1 MKIRVNRE
9 VCSGCHICEL
19 VCSLFHLGVMNTTK
33 SAVRIQRD
41 DLGASL
47 STPVLCRQ
55 CKEMKCLE
63 GEGAVD
69 ADERKKFVWPGRRV
83 DGCPFKALQADDGTA
98 YHCDLCGGRPQCV
111 QFCTTGALKIQR
123 GSRPGKEGA

>member
-1 MKIRVNRE
+1 MKIRVNKE

-19 VCSLFHLGVMNTTK
+19 VCSLFHLGVMNTAK

-41 DLGASL
+41 DLDTSV

-69 ADERKKFVWPGRRV
+69 VDERKKFVWPGGRV
-83 DGCPFKALQADDGTA
+83 DGCPFKALNADDGAA

-111 QFCTTGALKIQR
+111 QFCTTGALQVQR
-123 GSRPGKEGA
+123 GPRLAKRG